1 MIKMETIDDYDY
13 WLPKELLAQR
23 PEPFKEHRLLVYNKT
38 KKEIKHQM
46 FEDIIDYLN
55 PGDVVVVN
63 KTKVFPAKLIGKK
76 ETGGKIEILLTSKI
90 NGKEW
95 QCIIKGKTTVNTK
108 VILPE
113 NQCVITEKKP
123 EEYKFVVMFNKPI
136 TPKYLEE
143 YGKTPLPPYI
153 KTDAPLDKYQT
164 IFARETGSIASP
176 TAGLHFSDELVKRI
190 KDKGVDFAEVCLHV
204 GLGTFVPVKEQDFK
218 KHQMHYETY
227 CVDKHNADIINK
239 RKGNLFIVGTTT
251 MRTLE
256 TVTNEEGIVIPGKG
270 KTNLFIYPGYKFKT
284 KFKGFITN
292 FHLPKT
298 TLLLLVAAVIG
309 RKELFKVYSEA
320 IKKRYRFYSFGDA
333 MMILR

>member
-1 MIKMETIDDYDY
+1 M
-13 WLPKELLAQR
+13 
-23 PEPFKEHRLLVYNKT
+23 
-38 KKEIKHQM
+38 
-46 FEDIIDYLN
+46 
-55 PGDVVVVN
+55 
-63 KTKVFPAKLIGKK
+63 
-76 ETGGKIEILLTSKI
+76 
-90 NGKEW
+90 
-95 QCIIKGKTTVNTK
+95 
-108 VILPE
+108 
-113 NQCVITEKKP
+113 
-123 EEYKFVVMFNKPI
+123 
-136 TPKYLEE
+136 
-143 YGKTPLPPYI
+143 
-153 KTDAPLDKYQT
+153 
-164 IFARETGSIASP
+164 
-176 TAGLHFSDELVKRI
+176 
-190 KDKGVDFAEVCLHV
+190 DFAEVCLHV